1 MHLCWEQEI
10 TQLEVNIQSP
20 DIFGSTTVKNKK
32 IPKYYTCFIV
42 LFFSNIFYSCTLHLM
57 LAQRWQG
64 YDFFLLGYARSCN
77 FIMTGTI
84 CFLPLFTLED
94 VAGINP
100 RNMSLPSFLC
110 FSSSCFSI
118 HFYSAMFQ
126 KLRKQACY
134 GR

>member
-1 MHLCWEQEI
+1 MSLCICVGSKRLLNWRSI
-10 TQLEVNIQSP
+10 YNLL
-20 DIFGSTTVKNKK
+20 IFLTAPPSKIKK

-118 HFYSAMFQ
+118 HFYSAMFF
-126 KLRKQACY
+126 LMSSS
-134 GR
+134 